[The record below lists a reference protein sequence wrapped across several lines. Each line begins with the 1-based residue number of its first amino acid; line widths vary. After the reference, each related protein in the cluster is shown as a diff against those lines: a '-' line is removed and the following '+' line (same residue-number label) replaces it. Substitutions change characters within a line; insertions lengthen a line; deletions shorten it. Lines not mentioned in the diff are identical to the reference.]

1 MKKNYLIG
9 LLVLNFYC
17 ISKTY
22 SQKTINLAPT
32 NIVSLNAKDFSA
44 IEIINNLPDSN
55 ILGYIPAE
63 VMNDRKIIK
72 SSMAITPW
80 LQNFVNKQF
89 FANSSSNKKLLW
101 VIDDFSMG
109 TDSSREQVY
118 SYLKLKADIY
128 SGTNENYQ
136 LINTFD
142 STWIITGSDVDFG
155 KMIAQSFINLY
166 KNSVELRNGI
176 SNIRFQQLAGKLTG
190 TKDDI
195 VNKIKL
201 TKSLP
206 ILKTSDYTTGIY
218 TSFEEFKNNAPS
230 ITSFYADVNKKNNQ
244 VELYQIMADSSSQRI
259 AQAWGMSISNEL
271 YFYTD
276 GQLYPIEK
284 SGNTFYMAK
293 YLEPR
298 TRKNQ
303 AIYWRQIIGARQG
316 DTNPY
321 NDDHELLKK
330 VPTAENISLE
340 ATHLDFDKNDFI
352 Y

>member
-1 MKKNYLIG
+1 M
-9 LLVLNFYC
+9 LLLNFYC

-22 SQKTINLAPT
+22 SQKTINLAST
-32 NIVSLNAKDFSA
+32 NLIGLNVRDFSA

-63 VMNDRKIIK
+63 VMNDRKVIK

-89 FANSSSNKKLLW
+89 TVSPDPKAAKLLW
-101 VIDDFSMG
+101 LIQDLSMG
-109 TDSSREQVY
+109 TDSTGKEVY
-118 SYLKLKADIY
+118 SYLKLKTDIF

-136 LINTFD
+136 LINTYD
-142 STWIITGSDVDFG
+142 SIWVVNGDADFG
-155 KMIAQSFINLY
+155 QLMATAFKESY
-166 KNSVELRNGI
+166 KNSVEQSEGTANT
-176 SNIRFQQLAGKLTG
+176 RFQQMLVKPAG
-190 TKDDI
+190 TKNNI
-195 VNKIKL
+195 INQLKL
-201 TKSLP
+201 SHSYP
-206 ILKTSDYTTGIY
+206 ILKATEYSRGVY
-218 TSFEEFKNNAPS
+218 TSLEEFKNNEPS
-230 ITSFYADVNKKNNQ
+230 ITNFYVDVNKKNNQ

-259 AQAWGMSISNEL
+259 AKAWGISISNEL
-271 YFYTD
+271 YFYAD

-321 NDDHELLKK
+321 NDAHELLKK